1 MKEKFFKWFDLAI
14 LTILFLTLI
23 SALFYPPY
31 RNIYSGI
38 VYNFLISFSTFL
50 FIIRYKFSKEIS
62 YNETPIDNLLF
73 LLFCWYIF
81 STIFSIN
88 IFNSLNASLSFAVLL
103 AFYYLIHNYAKTF
116 YKNILWFLFIIT
128 ALLSFYGFYQYFYG
142 FDQTLNYLKN
152 NPVDNS
158 TDIINRLK
166 SHRIF
171 STFIYPNSFAGFL
184 IMIIPI
190 TFSFAKN
197 EKKYRLFLV
206 PLLILFICALLLTKS
221 IGAFIS
227 LILSIILVSSLISDK
242 TVKNFKIF
250 LLYFLIILTII
261 FTFIIK
267 ERGPQDFLSNLSSKY
282 LSLIKM
288 TNIASNY
295 LLSGAGPGNF
305 EQVYNALN
313 NTMGYL
319 KYAHNIIMQI
329 TIELGLPG
337 TILVLI
343 ILYSQYKIILQN
355 FFYLKTPQSKIFII
369 SLLISITSFLIHN
382 LVDFD
387 IYNFELAMIFVLLV
401 AILNS
406 QIIIGTLE
414 IKKIKLIYYLGLN
427 PAKRRSIIFTIII
440 LILGLS
446 AINGAQN
453 IYISTLINIL
463 VAIGFSIWSVSK
475 EEIRQTDFDVP
486 ILIFIILSLISF
498 FYTLNLYKFTE
509 YFTLIVISVAVFY
522 LYSQFLRRYIYKI
535 IISNYI
541 TIIGIIMSIF
551 ITLIWIINFF
561 KIQFPLIN
569 NINLN
574 LPFVYLYL
582 IITFNFIL
590 CKILFEKKIE
600 NLNIKI
606 FALTIILVNQ
616 FLIAYKIF
624 LFLQFF
630 IFIFIWLYYKKYKFY
645 VKDIYEKELF
655 KFKFLNFLLIAF
667 VIIISAVIFNSHN
680 KTIFNKEAN
689 ILHKKEINK
698 NILKIITDKPLTGY
712 GIGSYENI
720 FFEPNFSFNSTI
732 KFNTFPSFANN
743 EFLQIYLAL
752 GLPGLI
758 LLIFI
763 IYLIIKNL
771 PEVGGHRKVWSASI
785 GTYFSL
791 IALIISFFFYNTL
804 HFPGMLITFT
814 VFVSMLSKEKSS
826 IPTIPKESLFFVKI
840 YYFIHIIFSFIIFN
854 FIIRP
859 AVGDLLNTYYE
870 RTKNTKYLEYA
881 ITIEPLNPKNI
892 FKKGIL
898 LEKNKFY
905 EDAIKN
911 YEKVILIEKNNF
923 NYYLSLGRCFYYL
936 NNIETSIRYYE
947 KAIKYN
953 PYNIFTYYELANIY
967 ILKLNNLNVA
977 KNFLIKALEYEPN
990 FLKAKHSL
998 AQILKQENNY
1008 IAALNQ
1014 YNEIEEKINK
1024 LQPQTQYEKSLL
1036 DFPVEILY
1044 LNKALI
1050 FRDLKN
1056 FDQAI
1061 LYLKKYYVLTKDENI
1076 KKMINELTEKGRK
1089 N

>member
-1 MKEKFFKWFDLAI
+1 MKEKFSKWLDLAI
-14 LTILFLTLI
+14 LTILFLTVI

-128 ALLSFYGFYQYFYG
+128 AVLSFYGFYQYFYG

-152 NPVDNS
+152 NPVEN
-158 TDIINRLK
+158 TMDIINRLK

-190 TFSFAKN
+190 TFSFVKN

-206 PLLILFICALLLTKS
+206 PLLVLFILALLLTKS

-227 LILSIILVSSLISDK
+227 LILSIVLVSFLISDK
-242 TVKNFKIF
+242 TVKKFKIF
-250 LLYFLIILTII
+250 LLYFLIILVII
-261 FTFIIK
+261 FAFIIK
-267 ERGPQDFLSNLSSKY
+267 ERGAQDFLSNLSSKY

-288 TNIASNY
+288 ANIASNY
-295 LLSGAGPGNF
+295 FLSGAGPGNF
-305 EQVYNALN
+305 EQVYNSLN
-313 NTMGYL
+313 NKTDYL
-319 KYAHNIIMQI
+319 KYAHNIIMQT

-337 TILVLI
+337 IILLLI
-343 ILYSQYKIILQN
+343 ILYSQYKVILQN

-427 PAKRRSIIFTIII
+427 PGKRRSIIFTIII

-475 EEIRQTDFDVP
+475 EEIRQTDFDIP

-498 FYTLNLYKFTE
+498 FYTLNLYKFTG
-509 YFTLIVISVAVFY
+509 YFTIIIISITVFY

-541 TIIGIIMSIF
+541 TIIGIIISLF
-551 ITLIWIINFF
+551 IILIWIFNFF
-561 KIQFPLIN
+561 KMSFPLIK

-574 LPFVYLYL
+574 LSFVSLYL

-590 CKILFEKKIE
+590 CKILFEKKIN

-606 FALTIILVNQ
+606 SGLAIILVSQ
-616 FLIAYKIF
+616 LLISYKMF
-624 LFLQFF
+624 LFLQFL
-630 IFIFIWLYYKKYKFY
+630 IFILIGLYYRKYRFY
-645 VKDIYEKELF
+645 VKDIYERELF
-655 KFKFLNFLLIAF
+655 KFKLLNFLFIALI
-667 VIIISAVIFNSHN
+667 IIISAGLFQSHN
-680 KTIFNKEAN
+680 KITFNKEAN

-698 NILKIITDKPLTGY
+698 NTLKIIADKPLTGY
-712 GIGSYENI
+712 GIGSYDNI
-720 FFEPNFSFNSTI
+720 SFNLAFSFNSDI
-732 KFNTFPSFANN
+732 RFNNVPSLTNN

-763 IYLIIKNL
+763 IYLIIKNS
-771 PEVGGHRKVWSASI
+771 PEVGGHRKVWAAST

-791 IALIISFFFYNTL
+791 ITLIISLLFYNTL
-804 HFPGMLITFT
+804 HLPGMLITFT
-814 VFVSMLSKEKSS
+814 VFVSMLSREKSS
-826 IPTIPKESLFFVKI
+826 IPTIPKEALFFVKI
-840 YYFIHIIFSFIIFN
+840 YYFIHIIFSFIIFS

-859 AVGDLLNTYYE
+859 AIGDLLNTYYE
-870 RTKNTKYLEYA
+870 KTGDTKYLEYA
-881 ITIEPLNPKNI
+881 ITVEPLNPQNI
-892 FKKGIL
+892 FKKGFL

-923 NYYLSLGRCFYYL
+923 NYYLSLARCFYYL
-936 NNIETSIRYYE
+936 NNIETSIKYYE
-947 KAIKYN
+947 KTIKYN
-953 PYNIFTYYELANIY
+953 PYNIFAYYELANIY
-967 ILKLNNLNVA
+967 ISKLNDLNNA
-977 KNFLIKALEYEPN
+977 KSLLLKALEYEPN

-998 AQILKQENNY
+998 ALILKQENNY

-1014 YNEIEEKINK
+1014 YNEIEEKIDK
-1024 LQPQTQYEKSLL
+1024 LQPQTEYEKSLL
-1036 DFPVEILY
+1036 DFPIEILY

-1050 FRDLKN
+1050 LENLKN

-1061 LYLKKYYVLTKDENI
+1061 LYFEKYYVLTKDEKI
-1076 KKMINELTEKGRK
+1076 KKIINQLKEKGRK